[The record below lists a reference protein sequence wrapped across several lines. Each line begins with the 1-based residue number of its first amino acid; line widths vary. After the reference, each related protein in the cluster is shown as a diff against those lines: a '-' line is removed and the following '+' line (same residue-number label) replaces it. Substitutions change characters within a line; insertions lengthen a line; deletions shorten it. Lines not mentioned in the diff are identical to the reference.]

1 MSITITLLIQ
11 GLAFFA
17 VAWLVMQFGWPSIM
31 SAIETRQK
39 KIAEGLAAADRGQKD
54 LDDARA
60 NAHEIVKEARNK
72 ATQIVDQANR
82 RSNEMVEDAKGVA
95 IAEGERLISV
105 ARADVSSEAGRARA
119 ALTQEVASQYEML
132 RADAENTLDAEVT
145 VAMALT
151 DAQRQQLASA
161 LGARFKR
168 TVRLNEQV
176 DATLLGGAI
185 VRAGDVVIDGSL
197 RGRLNLL
204 AQQISQP

>member
-119 ALTQEVASQYEML
+119 ALTQEVASL
-132 RADAENTLDAEVT
+132 V
-145 VAMALT
+145 VAGAS
-151 DAQRQQLASA
+151 QL
-161 LGARFKR
+161 LKR
-168 TVRLNEQV
+168 EV
-176 DATLLGGAI
+176 DAKAHADLLSELSARI
-185 VRAGDVVIDGSL
+185 TAEAR
-197 RGRLNLL
+197 
-204 AQQISQP
+204 